1 MRLAARYLN
10 YLGMPGLMLPTSMYQ
25 KDMKIIGLDDIPN
38 LTEIMMIADL
48 YTSGSYPLVQTLP
61 NGTNPLVYTGK
72 CLKGGIYQ
80 GDKMSL
86 FQSPVVLE

>member
-1 MRLAARYLN
+1 MTARHAARYPN

-48 YTSGSYPLVQTLP
+48 YTSGSYPLDAV
-61 NGTNPLVYTGK
+61 GEFTGEK
-72 CLKGGIYQ
+72 SETI
-80 GDKMSL
+80 D
-86 FQSPVVLE
+86 EN